1 MLIAMQQ
8 CALWPRHSV
17 SAHRLLP
24 PFLVRLR
31 LLFWLTG
38 ALYAVKNSPQGLEYY
53 VHYDYLVATLADG
66 SFHVFTGVSTRPVAT
81 TSSPSDDQSSQVEMT
96 THGLSRAVRDVFV
109 AIESLNGRVSQKDVM
124 NLGSAVAFGGLG
136 GWIWLHE

>member
-1 MLIAMQQ
+1 
-8 CALWPRHSV
+8 
-17 SAHRLLP
+17 
-24 PFLVRLR
+24 
-31 LLFWLTG
+31 
-38 ALYAVKNSPQGLEYY
+38 
-53 VHYDYLVATLADG
+53 
-66 SFHVFTGVSTRPVAT
+66 
-81 TSSPSDDQSSQVEMT
+81 MT